1 MSKSE
6 NDSVQTD
13 HANGYGRNSGSHRRN
28 ILHTKASSVASHI
41 LELWRDIQAILH
53 YPLLIVAFAVDAV
66 IVLPTSIIVGGLVY
80 GLFGCIIFA
89 AISQIPVEILVYRRI
104 KEEARAA
111 KLMSEGWESKKTTEE
126 LMKEYK
132 KLLEKKK

>member
-1 MSKSE
+1 LSKNE

-13 HANGYGRNSGSHRRN
+13 HANGHGRNSSSHRRN
-28 ILHTKASSVASHI
+28 LLRTKASVI
-41 LELWRDIQAILH
+41 GLWRDIKTILR
-53 YPLLIVAFAVDAV
+53 YPVLIAAFAVDAV
-66 IVLPTSIIVGGLVY
+66 IVLPTSVIIGGFAY
-80 GLFGCIIFA
+80 GFFGSIIA
-89 AISQIPVEILVYRRI
+89 VIITQIPIEILVYQKI

>member
-1 MSKSE
+1 LTKNE

-13 HANGYGRNSGSHRRN
+13 HVDGHGRDSSGHGRNMLR
-28 ILHTKASSVASHI
+28 TKASSVASHI
-41 LELWRDIQAILH
+41 LESWRDIQAILR
-53 YPLLIVAFAVDAV
+53 YPLLIVAFTVDAV

-89 AISQIPVEILVYRRI
+89 AVSQIPIEILVYRKI
-104 KEEARAA
+104 KEEERVA

>member
-1 MSKSE
+1 MSKNE
-6 NDSVQTD
+6 NDSVETD
-13 HANGYGRNSGSHRRN
+13 HANGHGCNSGSHRRN
-28 ILHTKASSVASHI
+28 ILHTKASSVARYI
-41 LELWRDIQAILH
+41 LELWRDIQAILR

-66 IVLPTSIIVGGLVY
+66 IVLPASIIVGGLVY

-89 AISQIPVEILVYRRI
+89 TISQIPIEILVYRKI

>member
-1 MSKSE
+1 LSKNE

-13 HANGYGRNSGSHRRN
+13 HAKVHGRNGSSHGRN
-28 ILHTKASSVASHI
+28 ILHIKASSVASHI
-41 LELWRDIQAILH
+41 RELWRDIQAILR

-89 AISQIPVEILVYRRI
+89 TISQIPIEILVYRKI
-104 KEEARAA
+104 KEEARAV